1 MGKERGRELRG
12 TGRLRRVAESTVQF
26 WSFCLDFSWGKGM
39 HYGAGVVLMEIKT
52 VPIGWCSV
60 AGFILSLLA
69 SGALPSYGRLPHLV
83 GKLLNDS
90 CFITWLNP

>member
-1 MGKERGRELRG
+1 
-12 TGRLRRVAESTVQF
+12 
-26 WSFCLDFSWGKGM
+26 M

-60 AGFILSLLA
+60 AGFILRLLA
-69 SGALPSYGRLPHLV
+69 SGAFPSYGRLPHLV